1 MNDQEIKQVFDSIGI
16 SDPTTEEIQWYTDR
30 MKLDPNQSDWYL
42 STIKQARHNQTGS
55 KSNTNFQTSLER
67 NKDQNQSKSKNY
79 FHPILGARERW
90 RTSLDNGT
98 NPINGLINVSVPTL
112 LLYGAVTNPVGTLGA
127 VGGGLGLTTLG
138 DVVTDSKSG
147 GKYKSVAG
155 LIQDKTGLSRLSSE
169 FANPLTWI
177 GGAKGYKLGTNFMN
191 KLSSK
196 FSRQLPKV
204 TTKFFSSKTKPNSV
218 ISETSE
224 QVALP
229 ENTRVVFQT
238 PLSLPESRFTALNTV
253 REVGPSENPIILE
266 PRTLSPESQT
276 YWLQRYQQDPQGTL
290 PILQQLFQENGLRVT
305 PQQTATALRRRDNLL
320 HNTNGVRGQ
329 LQRIFGNMRSRTNE
343 DGVQSFVGSFE
354 PAQYDPKGN
363 MIVQGSG
370 LNYTFTP
377 ITGRRNPSQSP
388 TFGTLRISGMHP
400 FDVDLSRIPFSA
412 QSSPRITPDGR
423 IRQSFAGYPEG
434 SNYIDWF
441 TTRSNN
447 ARQAENRANIRR
459 TRFMQQAIANIEQ
472 GLSPLRSTVQQGE
485 DGIFTGQNIFGHP
498 MIRRPGSRSWEFV
511 SSDDRIEAR
520 SRSRIQNN
528 LNLENIISNITREE
542 PEIPERSILR
552 DLGLIENQPEI
563 RRNPLEPSVPAGEG
577 AVEHFMRTYGN
588 ENEQP
593 GNNSVIPSFE
603 DILLELEPDEYR
615 RSMMFGQNAP
625 VEPSEEAMYRHL
637 LSNLQDKLYD
647 SDLSLEQRND
657 IENLVKQKI
666 SDEIERRGGYNL
678 QSFGIDRLFRWLDGY
693 VDLPPGLSKEA
704 LQQYMESGPLVKTYK
719 QAYGLDNIPSS
730 YIPFVDQHTGNYSIQ
745 PENIARIYLQDLR
758 QRFESDPT
766 SLSKEEL
773 SDLAALTY
781 RNDPTTSGTAIGQLK
796 MQGHIDMNATRDQ
809 VATFLNK
816 NSNALH
822 RLRQGLINDNGT
834 HAAVFDLTSARNEV
848 KRFLN
853 TGKQA
858 GGYYDVHDVSPHS
871 YNMEIRGAKKN
882 PDAVIVPKNRQG
894 EPETFSLN
902 RYNLFHNSDLQALGL
917 PGQRMLEQIGDG
929 NISDVL
935 IPALDQ
941 AYTDGL
947 IKMFADR
954 YMAEGLDKYHAIVKA
969 LIENETNPE
978 SRAEYIRQ
986 QLKGIVV
993 DGNDLSNYVTVKNNN
1008 VFVPNI
1014 QFRYK
1019 IGGKLN
1025 YLNMF
1030 KNDRSN
1036 K

>member
-16 SDPTTEEIQWYTDR
+16 SDPTIEEVQWYTDR

-55 KSNTNFQTSLER
+55 KSNTNFQTSFER
-67 NKDQNQSKSKNY
+67 SKDQNQSKSKNY

-90 RTSLDNGT
+90 RASLDNGT
-98 NPINGLINVSVPTL
+98 NPINGIVNVSVPTL

-138 DVVTDSKSG
+138 DVVTDSKSD

-204 TTKFFSSKTKPNSV
+204 TTKFFSSKTKPNSM

-229 ENTRVVFQT
+229 ENTRIVFQT
-238 PLSLPESRFTALNTV
+238 PLSLPESRFTTLNTV
-253 REVGPSENPIILE
+253 REAGPSENPIILE

-276 YWLQRYQQDPQGTL
+276 YWFQRYQQDPQGTL

-329 LQRIFGNMRSRTNE
+329 LQRIFGNTRSRTNE
-343 DGVQSFVGSFE
+343 NGVQSFVGSFE

-400 FDVDLSRIPFSA
+400 FNVDLSRIPFSA

-441 TTRSNN
+441 TDRSNA

-552 DLGLIENQPEI
+552 DLGLIGNQPEI

-593 GNNSVIPSFE
+593 GNNAIPSFE
-603 DILLELEPDEYR
+603 DILSELEPDEYR
-615 RSMMFGQNAP
+615 RSMMFGQNTP
-625 VEPSEEAMYRHL
+625 VQPYEEVMYRNL
-637 LSNLQDKLYD
+637 LSNLQDKLLD
-647 SDLSLEQRND
+647 SDFSLEQRND
-657 IENLVKQKI
+657 IENLVEQKI

-678 QSFGIDRLFRWLDGY
+678 QSFGINELFSWLDGY
-693 VDLPPGLSKEA
+693 VNLPPGLSREA
-704 LQQYMESGPLVKTYK
+704 LQSYMESGPLVKTYK

-745 PENIARIYLQDLR
+745 PKNIARIYLQDLR

-834 HAAVFDLTSARNEV
+834 YASVFDLSSARTEV

-858 GGYYDVHDVSPHS
+858 GGYYDVYDVSPHS

-882 PDAVIVPKNRQG
+882 PSAVIVPKNRQG

-902 RYNLFHNSDLQALGL
+902 SFNLFHNSDLRALGL
-917 PGQRMLEQIGDG
+917 SDRRLLEQIGDG

-993 DGNDLSNYVTVKNNN
+993 DGNDLSNYVTVKNNR

-1019 IGGKLN
+1019 VGGKLN

>member
-30 MKLDPNQSDWYL
+30 MKLDSNQSDWYL

-55 KSNTNFQTSLER
+55 KSNTNFQTSFER
-67 NKDQNQSKSKNY
+67 SKDQNQSKSKNY

-98 NPINGLINVSVPTL
+98 NPINGIVNVSVPTL

-138 DVVTDSKSG
+138 DVVTDSKSD

-196 FSRQLPKV
+196 FSRYLPKV
-204 TTKFFSSKTKPNSV
+204 TTKFFSSKTKPNSM

-229 ENTRVVFQT
+229 ENTRIVFQT

-253 REVGPSENPIILE
+253 REAGPSENPIILE

-329 LQRIFGNMRSRTNE
+329 LQRIFGNMRSYTNE
-343 DGVQSFVGSFE
+343 NGVQSFVGSFE

-400 FDVDLSRIPFSA
+400 FNVDLSRIPFSA

-441 TTRSNN
+441 TDRSNA

-472 GLSPLRSTVQQGE
+472 GFSPLRSTVQQGE

-552 DLGLIENQPEI
+552 DLGLIGNQPEI

-593 GNNSVIPSFE
+593 GNNAIPSFE
-603 DILLELEPDEYR
+603 DILSELEPDEYR
-615 RSMMFGQNAP
+615 RSMMFGQNTP
-625 VEPSEEAMYRHL
+625 VQPYEEVMYRNL
-637 LSNLQDKLYD
+637 LSNLQDKLLD
-647 SDLSLEQRND
+647 SDFSLEQRND
-657 IENLVKQKI
+657 IENLVEQKI

-678 QSFGIDRLFRWLDGY
+678 QSFGINELFSWLDGY
-693 VDLPPGLSKEA
+693 VNLPPGLSREA
-704 LQQYMESGPLVKTYK
+704 LQSYMESGPLVKTYK

-745 PENIARIYLQDLR
+745 PKNIARIYLQDLR

-834 HAAVFDLTSARNEV
+834 HASVFDLSSARTEV

-858 GGYYDVHDVSPHS
+858 GGYYDVYDVSPHS

-882 PDAVIVPKNRQG
+882 PSAVIVPKNRQG

-902 RYNLFHNSDLQALGL
+902 SFNLFHNSDLRALGL
-917 PGQRMLEQIGDG
+917 SDRRLLEQIGDG

-993 DGNDLSNYVTVKNNN
+993 DGNDLSNYVTVKNNR

-1025 YLNMF
+1025 YLNIF

>member
-1 MNDQEIKQVFDSIGI
+1 MNDQEIKQAFNLIGI

-67 NKDQNQSKSKNY
+67 SKDQNQSKSKNY

-90 RTSLDNGT
+90 KTSLDNGT

-112 LLYGAVTNPVGTLGA
+112 LLYEAVTNPVGTLGA
-127 VGGGLGLTTLG
+127 IGGGLGLTTLG
-138 DVVTDSKSG
+138 DVVTDSKSD

-238 PLSLPESRFTALNTV
+238 PLSLPESRFTTLNTV

-459 TRFMQQAIANIEQ
+459 SNFIQRALANIDQ
-472 GLSPLRSTVQQGE
+472 GFAPLRSTVQQGE
-485 DGIFTGQNIFGHP
+485 DGVLTGQNIFGHP
-498 MIRRPGSRSWEFV
+498 MRRRPGSRSWEFV
-511 SSDDRIEAR
+511 NPNDEFIAT
-520 SRSRIQNN
+520 SRAEIQNN
-528 LNLENIISNITREE
+528 HSFENITREE

-552 DLGLIENQPEI
+552 DLGLIGNQPEI

-834 HAAVFDLTSARNEV
+834 HAAVFDLNSARTEV

-902 RYNLFHNSDLQALGL
+902 SFNLFHNSDLRALGL
-917 PGQRMLEQIGDG
+917 SDRRLLEQIGDG

-993 DGNDLSNYVTVKNNN
+993 DGNDLSNYVTVKNNR

-1019 IGGKLN
+1019 VGGKLN